1 MRSRMF
7 LAGVATAAA
16 LAMAPSKAQADMVY
30 LNDFSNPA
38 TVALGASA
46 SFDAA
51 GGGADAIQAFSP
63 LLGTYGPFFFHN
75 TTNGLTELTLSNL
88 PTHTGADVGF
98 IMAFIN
104 SWDSRDG
111 GCCSPDNLDL
121 YIDGSKIASYTYNN
135 ALGSIKD
142 IGGGSLLGEYVEFNN
157 ISYYG
162 DTIADMTGDPLLSFA
177 HTASTLTIGFQFNS
191 AGFQG
196 GSDESW
202 GIDSLRVDLSG
213 VQIDPTPV
221 PEPSTFLMLGAPLA
235 FFAVRR
241 FRR

>member
-1 MRSRMF
+1 MRSRNF
-7 LAGVATAAA
+7 LMGAAMAAA
-16 LAMAPSKAQADMVY
+16 VALMPARANADMLY
-30 LNDFSNPA
+30 LNDFTNPA

-51 GGGADAIQAFSP
+51 GGGADAIQAASP
-63 LLGTYGPFFFHN
+63 LLGIYGPFFFHN
-75 TTNGLTELTLSNL
+75 TTGGLTELTLSNL
-88 PTHTGADVGF
+88 PTHTGADVAF
-98 IMAFIN
+98 ILAFIN

-142 IGGGSLLGEYVEFNN
+142 IGGGSLIAEYVEFDNS
-157 ISYYG
+157 SYYG
-162 DTIADMTGDPLLSFA
+162 DTIADMSGDPLLSFV
-177 HTASTLTIGFQFNS
+177 HTASTLTIGFQFTGG
-191 AGFQG
+191 GFQG
-196 GSDESW
+196 GGDESW
-202 GIDSLRVDLSG
+202 GIDDLRVDLSG
-213 VQIDPTPV
+213 VETHPTPV
-221 PEPSTFLMLGAPLA
+221 PEPATFLMIGAPLA

>member
-7 LAGVATAAA
+7 LMGAAIASAVAFTPARAN
-16 LAMAPSKAQADMVY
+16 ADMLY

-51 GGGADAIQAFSP
+51 GGGADAIQALSP
-63 LLGTYGPFFFHN
+63 LLGLYGPLFFHN
-75 TTNGLTELTLSNL
+75 TTSGLTELTLSNL
-88 PTHTGADVGF
+88 PTHTGADV
-98 IMAFIN
+98 AFILTFMN

-111 GCCSPDNLDL
+111 GCCSPDNVDL

-135 ALGSIKD
+135 ALGTIKD
-142 IGGGSLLGEYVEFNN
+142 IGGGSLVAEYVEFDNS
-157 ISYYG
+157 SYYG
-162 DTIADMTGDPLLSFA
+162 DTIADLSGDPLLSFA
-177 HTASTLTIGFQFNS
+177 HTASTLTIGFQAS
-191 AGFQG
+191 GGGFQFG
-196 GSDESW
+196 GDESW
-202 GIDSLRVDLSG
+202 GIDNLRVDLSG

-221 PEPSTFLMLGAPLA
+221 PEPATFLLLGGPLA